1 MLQVLAEFM
10 PDGVLEGVVRGLAL
24 VVEMRSAIR
33 RFSIS
38 KFAFRRLVA
47 ERNRYCKRFVE
58 KGSGNTRHSIDSN
71 IG

>member
-1 MLQVLAEFM
+1 M
-10 PDGVLEGVVRGLAL
+10 RGLAL

-38 KFAFRRLVA
+38 KICIQKTGC